1 MMILTFNAFVSKI
14 THVTFNSFQL
24 LKVVNL
30 TRKTHPIFFETLM
43 IVARGQVLGKIILDR
58 LQARKEEHNH

>member
-14 THVTFNSFQL
+14 IHVTLNSFQL

-30 TRKTHPIFFETLM
+30 TRKTHPNFFETLL
-43 IVARGQVLGKIILDR
+43 IVAPIQVLGKIVLDR
-58 LQARKEEHNH
+58 LQARKGEHNH